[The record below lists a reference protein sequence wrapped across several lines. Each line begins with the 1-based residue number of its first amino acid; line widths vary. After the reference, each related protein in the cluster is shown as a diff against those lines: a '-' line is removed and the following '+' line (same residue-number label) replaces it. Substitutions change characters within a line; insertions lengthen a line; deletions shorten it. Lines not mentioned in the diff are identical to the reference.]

1 MSSSLIYIHPYV
13 FVTRGIS
20 NILFYDTIRN
30 KLFLYKLLR
39 TLDGLNKLEQD
50 HYVVVHN
57 SDNIW
62 SDLTSFLTANI
73 LGGITNRNCYP
84 FISKEKYIVK
94 HQKDNGNTSYFN
106 ILSYISQIHIDCR
119 GVFAESVFSSI
130 HFRDNI
136 KESVSKWL
144 KDICLFKRL
153 NLIYL
158 TCDSLTSI
166 EFLELVDNSISDHI
180 NLDII
185 FHGNTIEDLFLKCI
199 RHRKKSISLAI
210 DCHSYNIK
218 SLETLNIEYITYVN
232 NKSSYACAC
241 EVNDRLG
248 NKLDILPGTT
258 ADKYIQDECKYSIN
272 DLEQRIH
279 RLKDFHIRAKINAFY
294 WGKIYINHSG
304 EYLSPENSTRK
315 TVFNTSIVEYSK
327 LEMEKKGLWF
337 FTRDLVVP
345 CKECACR
352 YLCPSISSLERNIA
366 IYNLCTFGPC

>member
-1 MSSSLIYIHPYV
+1 MSRLVYIHPYV
-13 FVTRGIS
+13 FITRGIS

-30 KLFLYKLLR
+30 KLFLYKLIG
-39 TLDGLNKLEQD
+39 TLDGLNRLEQD
-50 HYVVVHN
+50 HYVVVQN
-57 SDNIW
+57 SDNRW

-73 LGGITNRNCYP
+73 LGGITNPNSYP
-84 FISKEKYIVK
+84 FISKEKYIIK
-94 HQKDNGNTSYFN
+94 HQKDNDNTSYFN

-119 GVFAESVFSSI
+119 GVFAESVFSSA
-130 HFRDNI
+130 HFRDDI
-136 KESVSKWL
+136 KESASKWL

-153 NLIYL
+153 NSIYL
-158 TCDSLTSI
+158 TCDSQTSM
-166 EFLELVDNSISDHI
+166 EFLELVDNSISDNI

-185 FHGNTIEDLFLKCI
+185 FHGNTIKDLFLKRI
-199 RHRKKSISLAI
+199 RHHKKSISLAI
-210 DCHSYNIK
+210 DCHLYNIESPEDPDIK
-218 SLETLNIEYITYVN
+218 YITYVN

-248 NKLDILPGTT
+248 NKLEILPGTT
-258 ADKYIQDECKYSIN
+258 ADKYIQNECKYSIN

-279 RLKDFHIRAKINAFY
+279 RLKDFHIREKINAFY

-304 EYLSPENSTRK
+304 EYLSPENNTQK
-315 TVFNTSIVEYSK
+315 TVFNTSLVEYSK

-352 YLCPSISSLERNIA
+352 YLCPSISSLERNLA
-366 IYNLCTFGPC
+366 TYNLCTFGPC